1 MPVLADQ
8 PFDFGSQLVAYC
20 IVRAA
25 RERMLPPEALLAIA
39 MVENGRPG
47 MRLLN
52 KNGSYDLGVMG
63 INTVW
68 LNERSPLKYYVS
80 AQQLAD
86 DVCANIHT
94 AAWILAGHNRVT
106 GEIWPA
112 IGRYHSPGNPSYA
125 QRYIL
130 NVNTKLVAARRLI
143 AGSYVYQYYIKM
155 FFGPESSDSLSQPMT
170 PPQ

>member
-39 MVENGRPG
+39 KVENGRPG
-47 MRLLN
+47 
-52 KNGSYDLGVMG
+52 
-63 INTVW
+63 
-68 LNERSPLKYYVS
+68 